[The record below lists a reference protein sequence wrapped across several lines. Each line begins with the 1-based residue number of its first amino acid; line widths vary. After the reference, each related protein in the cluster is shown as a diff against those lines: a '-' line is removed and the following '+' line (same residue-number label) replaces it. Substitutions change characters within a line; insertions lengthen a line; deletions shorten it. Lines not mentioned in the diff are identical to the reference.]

1 MNEPK
6 SGIEQRI
13 IEAAAHLF
21 SRQGFSGTSTR
32 EIARLADVNETSL
45 FRYFPTKQDIFWA
58 ALQSRLERLR
68 IRKELQSALANRGR
82 PEVVVP
88 LIAELLVH
96 ISTFHME
103 LIWLLYVGFLELG
116 PGTGRLSRA
125 SCAGYPGHQRVSR
138 PSVKSGT
145 LRDVDPSLATVA
157 FAATVLAHQGLY
169 PLLESTGSPFA
180 NTDEA
185 VLAYSRFWLNALM
198 PPQTT
203 TTTTSKQIAAAGSAY

>member
-1 MNEPK
+1 MSEPK
-6 SGIEQRI
+6 SGIEPRI
-13 IEAAAHLF
+13 VEAAAHLF

-32 EIARLADVNETSL
+32 EIARLADVNETSV
-45 FRYFPTKQDIFWA
+45 FRYFATKQDIFWA

-88 LIAELLVH
+88 LIAELFVQ
-96 ISTFHME
+96 IATFHME

-116 PGTGRLSRA
+116 PGTERA
-125 SCAGYPGHQRVSR
+125 CREYLAPIIQAIREYLGS
-138 PSVKSGT
+138 SVKSGT

-169 PLLESTGSPFA
+169 PLLTATGLPFA

-198 PPQTT
+198 PLQ
-203 TTTTSKQIAAAGSAY
+203 AASSTKPAVASSAY